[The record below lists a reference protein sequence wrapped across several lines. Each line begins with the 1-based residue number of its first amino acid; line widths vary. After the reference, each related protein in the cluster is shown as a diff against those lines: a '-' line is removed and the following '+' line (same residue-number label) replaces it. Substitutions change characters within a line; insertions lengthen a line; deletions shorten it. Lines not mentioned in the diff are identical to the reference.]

1 MEQSIFDAAG
11 GMDAMR
17 SIARCWHELAL
28 TDPVVA
34 HAFSHGYAADHEER
48 LATYLAQALG
58 GPPAY
63 TESYG
68 APAQMNRLH
77 AGNGVH
83 EDFDEAGIAVFARA
97 VAQADIPDP
106 AATSIVEY
114 WAWMTRDVLNRHP
127 GTAAAVPAD
136 VPVHTWTW
144 GGPSAPGDGPRIPAP
159 SS

>member
-17 SIARCWHELAL
+17 DIARCWHELAL
-28 TDPVVA
+28 VDPVVA
-34 HAFSHGYAADHEER
+34 HAFSHGYADDHVER

-63 TESYG
+63 TEAFG
-68 APAQMNRLH
+68 APAHVDRLH

-83 EDFDEAGIAVFARA
+83 EEFDEAGIVVFARA
-97 VAQADIPDP
+97 VARAGITDP

-114 WAWMTRDVLNRHP
+114 WAWMTRVVLNRHP
-127 GTAAAVPAD
+127 GASASVPD
-136 VPVHTWTW
+136 DTPVHTWGW
-144 GGPSAPGDGPRIPAP
+144 DGASAPGD
-159 SS
+159 